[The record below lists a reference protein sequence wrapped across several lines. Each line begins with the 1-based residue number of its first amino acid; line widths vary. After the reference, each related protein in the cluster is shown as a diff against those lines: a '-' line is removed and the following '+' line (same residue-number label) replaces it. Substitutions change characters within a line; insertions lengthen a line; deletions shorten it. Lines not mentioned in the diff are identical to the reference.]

1 MNRKPTNNF
10 AGQSPCVA
18 VAVAATLLVSACKA
32 PQRTGSRNPAEGEM
46 ASLLMPSRIDIVEP
60 FTQVRDF
67 DKDGA
72 LDGIELLMQ
81 AVNALDNPGLQIVGN
96 VRIELFEFV
105 EASAEPRGARIDRWD
120 VDLSSVELQKKH
132 WNQLTQMYEFRL
144 AVDPSRLPRK
154 RKFVLAVT
162 YNTPQG
168 EHLND
173 QSILE
178 YDLSGVVGSG

>member
-1 MNRKPTNNF
+1 MNRIPANF
-10 AGQSPCVA
+10 FAIPRSLA
-18 VAVAATLLVSACKA
+18 LALAASGLVTACNS
-32 PQRTGSRNPAEGEM
+32 PQRTGIRKPNEGEM
-46 ASLLMPSRIDIVEP
+46 ASLLMPDRIDIVEP

-81 AVNALDNPGLQIVGN
+81 AVNSMGNPGLQVVGN
-96 VRIELFEFV
+96 VRVELFEFV
-105 EASAEPRGARIDRWD
+105 EATAQPRGPRVDRWD
-120 VDLSSVELQKKH
+120 VDLSSVELQQKH

-144 AVDPSRLPRK
+144 AVDPARLPRK

-168 EHLND
+168 EHLTD
-173 QSILE
+173 ESILE
-178 YDLSGVVGSG
+178 YDLRGIVGS